1 MCKGS
6 CEICKNQEISD
17 RTVNGVV
24 SLQPRLLLCLRC
36 RAGGGASMRFAK
48 DDANELAELF
58 KREPDTCVRLETAF
72 DEVGGRTE
80 LYDATTPEERKRDLD
95 VLCRLGLVPG
105 DERTARDLFSRI
117 DKQIPNLDGICRY
130 DANQAFIGTWD
141 ECPVAHTSAYEKG
154 KGAVITWKRTQEEML
169 AVKSASCRSIEENTI
184 LEIRAHHL
192 LCIACFISRDD
203 NDKPIEEDN
212 LYEAWIKIKNKPKIP
227 VKILEGP
234 GECVVCP
241 PCPGYRPDFKM
252 CVAAC
257 HLRDRKKDLETMLRL
272 GVKPGD
278 ILPADEL
285 IARIYRYIPDNDG
298 ICRLNSPNSFE
309 WGDCNGLY
317 KKGLEKGYLPPAP

>member
-1 MCKGS
+1 MC
-6 CEICKNQEISD
+6 EKNCGTCRGLEVSD
-17 RTVNGVV
+17 RTANGAVG
-24 SLQPRLLLCLRC
+24 LQPRLLLCLRC
-36 RAGGGASMRFAK
+36 RAGGGTSGQFAK
-48 DDANELAELF
+48 DGVDALAERIR
-58 KREPDTCVRLETAF
+58 REPDTCIRLESSF
-72 DEVGGRTE
+72 DEVGGRTD
-80 LYDATTPEERKRDLD
+80 LYDTTTPEERKRDLD

-117 DKQIPNLDGICRY
+117 DQLIPSLDGICRY
-130 DANQAFIGTWD
+130 DTSQAFVGTWE
-141 ECPVAHTSAYEKG
+141 ECPVAQTGAYEQG
-154 KGAVITWKRTQEEML
+154 KGAVIAWERTQEEML
-169 AVKSASCRSIEENTI
+169 TAKTASCHSIEESGT

-203 NDKPIEEDN
+203 NDKPIMEDN
-212 LYEAWIKIKNKPKIP
+212 LYEAWMKIKNNPKIP
-227 VKILEGP
+227 VKVLEGP

-285 IARIYRYIPDNDG
+285 VARIYRYIPDNDG
-298 ICRLNSPNSFE
+298 ICRLGSPNRFE
-309 WGDCNGLY
+309 WTDCGAPERYRMGLD
-317 KKGLEKGYLPPAP
+317 KGYL